1 MKNMVKKV
9 KSAGGVVY
17 YIDKETNEPKFLLV
31 KRHAL
36 SKKIEWV
43 APKWK
48 IQNGELPEQAAVREI
63 GEEVGLQEKNLQVKQ
78 KLDTLS
84 LQLYNDDGKLWV
96 DKDIT
101 YFLIHHTWEPE
112 DVHVASVEWYIGMY
126 VWVDI
131 ERVLW
136 LIEYRNLRELV
147 RMAYGQIWK
156 ISKKDNLISKLF

>member
-1 MKNMVKKV
+1 MVKKV
-9 KSAGGVVY
+9 QSAWGIVY
-17 YIDKETNEPKFLLV
+17 YIDKKTHTPKFLLV

-48 IQNGELPEQAAVREI
+48 IQNGELPKQAAIREI
-63 GEEVGLQEKNLQVKQ
+63 GEEVWLQSKDLQVKQ

-101 YFLIHHTWEPE
+101 YFLILHSGQPE
-112 DVHVASVEWYIGMY
+112 DVNVAHVEWYVGMY
-126 VWVDI
+126 RWVDI
-131 ERVLW
+131 ESAMW

-147 RMAYGQIWK
+147 RTAYGMIWK
-156 ISKKDNLISKLF
+156 IAKKDSLINKLF